1 MRKRFLLILLF
12 PCLLFA
18 QSVVMVIANTG
29 FRDEELFVTKK
40 VLEEGGVKVTV
51 TSNALTTARGMLGG
65 RIKPDMLYTQIDPSR
80 FDGIVFVGGV
90 GASVFWNDKTAH
102 RLAREFLK
110 RGKVVA
116 AICIAPV
123 TLARAGVLRG
133 RKCTVWPGERREV
146 ERMGCIYQG
155 EGVVVDGKVITA
167 AGPTYAEDFGKAILK
182 LLKGTR

>member
-1 MRKRFLLILLF
+1 MKRFLLLLLF

-18 QSVVMVIANTG
+18 QSVVMVIANMG
-29 FRDEELFVTKK
+29 FRDEELFVTKR
-40 VLEEGGVKVTV
+40 VLEQGGVKVTV
-51 TSNALTTARGMLGG
+51 ASNDLSVASGMLGG
-65 RIKPDMLYTQIDPSR
+65 KVKPDMLYTDIDPSK

-90 GASVFWNDKTAH
+90 GASIFWNDQVAH

-110 RGKVVA
+110 KGKVVA

-123 TLARAGVLRG
+123 TLARAGILKG

-155 EGVVVDGKVITA
+155 EGVVVDGRVVTA
-167 AGPTYAEDFGKAILK
+167 AGPPYAKDFGRAILR
-182 LLKGTR
+182 LLKGVK